1 MTLNRQGIISLME
14 DFASR
19 NIYLWT
25 DNGALKF
32 KAPAG
37 AMTSDDKALIR
48 ENRDAVISYLEKLT
62 TITHDANHRYDE
74 FPLTDLQ
81 LAYSLGRSNIYEYGG
96 VGCHSYLELEMREL
110 DRARLEKAWH
120 GLILRHD
127 MLRAVIS
134 KNGTQHSPSTAA
146 SSSTSMACAASL

>member
-37 AMTSDDKALIR
+37 AMTNDDKAMIK
-48 ENRDAVISYLEKLT
+48 ENRDAVIS
-62 TITHDANHRYDE
+62 
-74 FPLTDLQ
+74 
-81 LAYSLGRSNIYEYGG
+81 
-96 VGCHSYLELEMREL
+96 
-110 DRARLEKAWH
+110 
-120 GLILRHD
+120 
-127 MLRAVIS
+127 
-134 KNGTQHSPSTAA
+134 
-146 SSSTSMACAASL
+146 